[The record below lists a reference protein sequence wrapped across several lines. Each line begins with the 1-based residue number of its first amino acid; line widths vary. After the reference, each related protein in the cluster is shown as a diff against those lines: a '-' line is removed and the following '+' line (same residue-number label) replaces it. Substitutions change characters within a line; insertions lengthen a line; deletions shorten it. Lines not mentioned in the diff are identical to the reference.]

1 MKRAFLI
8 GWIFCLSS
16 CSFIPDYKRPTV
28 PAPEKWRTTADQAA
42 SLADLSWWALYKD
55 PELQKLIRI
64 ALQGNNDL
72 LIAAA
77 RVQETWARY
86 GIERSNLYP
95 QLGAQIGGIA
105 SKGADSYSLLLVVP
119 SWEIDFFG
127 RLRAL
132 TEAAR
137 REYLASEESQRAV
150 YVSLI
155 GEVASTYLQ
164 LRDFDQQLA
173 IARATLKTREESY
186 RLVKRRFEVGIVSR
200 VDVSESE
207 VLVAGAKETVAAL
220 EREVATTE
228 NRLSVLIGRPPE
240 AIPRGQSLS
249 QQIFPPEVPA
259 GLPSTLL
266 ERRPDIL
273 AAEEKLIASNAQIG
287 AARSLF
293 FPSISLTGLFGGS
306 STELINF
313 TNEGSLRSQWLVSG
327 GISQPIFTAGK
338 LTSNLDLY
346 KARHEI
352 AVEQYKQSVLKGLED
367 VNNALVAHQ
376 RYGEQKRAQEEAV
389 AAERMR
395 YRLVK
400 KRYFIGYSNFLQVL
414 DADRSLLEA
423 EFKLS
428 ELQRKYLDSVVQL
441 YKALGGGW
449 TNASDEEQRVEVGVA
464 K

>member
-1 MKRAFLI
+1 MKRALLI
-8 GWIFCLSS
+8 ACVFCLSG
-16 CSFIPDYKRPTV
+16 CSFIPDYKRPEV
-28 PAPEKWRTTADQAA
+28 AAPEKWRTTTDQAA
-42 SLADLSWWALYKD
+42 SLADLSWWDLYKD
-55 PELQKLIRI
+55 SELQKLIHI
-64 ALQGNNDL
+64 ALQENNDL

-86 GIERSNLYP
+86 GIDRSNLYP
-95 QLGAQIGGIA
+95 QIGAQIGGIA
-105 SKGADSYSLLLVVP
+105 TNVTDSYSLLLAVP
-119 SWEIDFFG
+119 NWEIDFFG

-137 REYLASEESQRAV
+137 RDYLASEESQRAV

-173 IARATLKTREESY
+173 IARATLKTREESL
-186 RLVKRRFEVGIVSR
+186 RLVRRRFEVGIVSR
-200 VDVSESE
+200 VDVAESE
-207 VLVAGAKETVAAL
+207 VLVAGAKETVASL
-220 EREVATTE
+220 EREVAKTE
-228 NRLSVLIGRPPE
+228 NRLSVLIGRPPD
-240 AIPRGQSLS
+240 AIPRGQTLPD
-249 QQIFPPEVPA
+249 QIFPPEVPA
-259 GLPSTLL
+259 GLPSALL

-273 AAEEKLIASNAQIG
+273 SAEQKLIASNAKIG

-293 FPSISLTGLFGGS
+293 FPSIKLTGLFGGS

-313 TNEGSLRSQWLVSG
+313 TNEGSLREQWLVSG

-338 LTSNLDLY
+338 LTSNLDLQ
-346 KARHEI
+346 KARNQVAI
-352 AVEQYKQSVLKGLED
+352 EQYKQSVLKALEE

-389 AAERMR
+389 AAERVR

-400 KRYFIGYSNFLQVL
+400 ARYFIGYSNFLQVL

-449 TNASDEEQRVEVGVA
+449 PNPKNEDERAEASVG